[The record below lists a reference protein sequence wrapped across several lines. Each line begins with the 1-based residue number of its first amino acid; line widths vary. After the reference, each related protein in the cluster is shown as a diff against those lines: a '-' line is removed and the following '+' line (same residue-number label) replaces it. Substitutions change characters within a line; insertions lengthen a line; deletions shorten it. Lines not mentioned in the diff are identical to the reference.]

1 MAADFDESKHP
12 RAGKGEGNGG
22 QFVAGSGGGGASAS
36 DSSEAPKGKG
46 KPAKTPAAKPAAQ
59 KPSGSDG
66 EDTNGIRYAE
76 RVTEHPDFVRS
87 IRSAAVDVDDER
99 SKEIAA
105 GAAEEFF
112 GGPSPSNNYRVIQ
125 DRWNRVESDAVARY
139 SSSLLDQLNE
149 ASFDGSMSQSQRE
162 EILASP
168 EMKRQIEIFKRDLRE
183 HFSTEA
189 EPSDWAIRRAGYLGE
204 DAFRSEL
211 ENYSIS
217 DLSSEWSNDETFRA
231 DNWGYPATSQERDE
245 FTSRYEAA
253 YEEEAEA
260 DRERQQKEDEEDDDT
275 DVPNDAP
282 SEIDPA
288 LVPDKHRD
296 KERPETP
303 ADRSLD
309 GAERLKGDD
318 WLAAAANQ
326 GAKTRWAKT
335 QIVND
340 VFPDGAPDLERLAS
354 VWASDTHTIEIN
366 TVDTRTEDDGG
377 SAVVLSGEIVDD
389 TATKIGEITRSF
401 IRHPD
406 GSLEVHHDYFRIDR
420 SSKLGQGGGAAMMGQ
435 ALEAYEQ
442 LGVDKVTVQAAWIGK
457 YTWASFGYDWSAS
470 EADNKQDE
478 LERFLREHNVANAD
492 RIARA
497 ASRHAYDVARLDI
510 PGVTHQFTRQQMMN
524 ISGTTDAPPTTPD
537 PMPIGKAFLMQCD
550 GWEGTITL
558 SDKASGSYQHAAKRL
573 KLKGSVASPAAAP
586 PPAVHGPGE
595 QLKIPG
601 MKKLSR
607 RAAGRRILNA
617 MQPPRQP
624 APDSMADMMEA
635 EADAANAADAFPLDG
650 LEDVPPEAVPT
661 EAEKPSALEPPP
673 KPPTSRVVI
682 PAMRPEPGEA
692 MEAFAVRVADALR
705 SAAKSAKP
713 KKGKPAGV
721 SSEAKSRDPS
731 NGDKP
736 TVSGPPPKPQ
746 PGVPG
751 SDLQEEFREYA
762 GNKPVQ
768 RPV

>member
-1 MAADFDESKHP
+1 MAADFDEAKHP
-12 RAGKGEGNGG
+12 RAGKGEDNGG
-22 QFVAGSGGGGASAS
+22 QFVAGSGGGGAPSS
-36 DSSEAPKGKG
+36 SSEAKPKAAS
-46 KPAKTPAAKPAAQ
+46 KPKAATPPRKPTAAKPQRPVKPTGSSADQGLSSATPETIGAHPDLPRAARDALGAVDTDTIHADAIAEFFDRGTTGRSWEQ
-59 KPSGSDG
+59 ARTDAMENVRSAVIDEIAGVHFDAQMSD
-66 EDTNGIRYAE
+66 EMSEAIQNSPAFARSMRSAE
-76 RVTEHPDFVRS
+76 RAFEDYMT
-87 IRSAAVDVDDER
+87 
-99 SKEIAA
+99 
-105 GAAEEFF
+105 
-112 GGPSPSNNYRVIQ
+112 
-125 DRWNRVESDAVARY
+125 
-139 SSSLLDQLNE
+139 DQ
-149 ASFDGSMSQSQRE
+149 
-162 EILASP
+162 
-168 EMKRQIEIFKRDLRE
+168 
-183 HFSTEA
+183 A
-189 EPSDWAIRRAGYLGE
+189 EPPSWAIDEMDQAGRAAFREQAQHYNIDELSGEVGYDWYNSYDRPLTRGE
-204 DAFRSEL
+204 RDAFESAYSEEYDTAVEEADAEAADAL
-211 ENYSIS
+211 P
-217 DLSSEWSNDETFRA
+217 NDE
-231 DNWGYPATSQERDE
+231 
-245 FTSRYEAA
+245 
-253 YEEEAEA
+253 
-260 DRERQQKEDEEDDDT
+260 
-275 DVPNDAP
+275 P

-470 EADNKQDE
+470 EADSKQDE

-586 PPAVHGPGE
+586 PPAVHGPDE
-595 QLKIPG
+595 QLKLPG

-607 RAAGRRILNA
+607 RATGRRILDA